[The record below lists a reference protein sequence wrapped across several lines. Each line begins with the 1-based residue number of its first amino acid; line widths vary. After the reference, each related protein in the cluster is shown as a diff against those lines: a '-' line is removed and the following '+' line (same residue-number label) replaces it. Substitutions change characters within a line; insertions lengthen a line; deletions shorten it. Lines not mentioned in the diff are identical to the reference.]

1 MAGKAVA
8 ALQGRSAVCASAHP
22 WAELDALWRTTQAS
36 ATETGVQRF
45 AFYGRCSTEDQQD
58 PATSRSWQLRNA
70 CRFVEPL
77 GGQVVEEYFDIGQS
91 RSVPWHRRPEASRL
105 LNALKATSREW
116 TAVVVGEGTRC
127 WFGNQFSLIAPRV
140 AAYNVELW
148 VPELGGPYQPRNPSH
163 TMLMSLLGGISE
175 SERQH
180 VQARVRASMDAQ
192 VISEGRHEGGRA
204 PYGYIVIDGG
214 PHPHPRKAADG
225 LQLRILH
232 IDDEAAAVVR
242 RIFADY
248 LRGYGDQAI
257 ANSLNCDGIP
267 CPSARRP
274 EQNPHRRGDGWLGST
289 IRSILQNP
297 RYTGYAVFGRWTKTD
312 VLLDPDDVSA
322 GHIVRFR
329 RASPDRVVRSRM
341 PAHPQIVT
349 VQQFT
354 QVQLL
359 RRAKTLAGRSRAER
373 HGRRTLH
380 NYLFQG
386 LIRCATCD
394 RKMNS
399 STTGPH
405 HYYRCISRDAP
416 DSVTHL
422 HSISVR
428 EDHVYRAVSTWLTEL
443 DAAAR
448 PLGKAGSD
456 RVGEAPSPSDD
467 LARMYRDLQLVVAY
481 DHRTKILTMSLQPPG
496 VDTRLRNR
504 MQL

>member
-1 MAGKAVA
+1 M
-8 ALQGRSAVCASAHP
+8 CASGCGAVPTPVDP
-22 WAELDALWRTTQAS
+22 WGELDALWGNAHAP
-36 ATETGVQRF
+36 ATEIGVQAF

-58 PATSRSWQLRNA
+58 PRTSRSWQMRNA

-77 GGQVVEEYFDIGQS
+77 GGQVLEEYFDIGQS

-105 LNALKATSREW
+105 LNTLKAPSRKW

-127 WFGNQFSLIAPRV
+127 WFGNQFSLTAPRM

-204 PYGYIVIDGG
+204 PYGYVVVDGG

-232 IDDEAAAVVR
+232 IDDEAAAIVR

-248 LRGYGDQAI
+248 LRGFGDHAI
-257 ANSLNCDGIP
+257 ATSLNHDHIP
-267 CPSARRP
+267 CPSARHP

-289 IRSILQNP
+289 IRSILENP
-297 RYTGYAVFGRWTKTD
+297 RYTGYAVFGRWTKTE

-322 GHIVRFR
+322 GHTVQFR
-329 RASPDRVVRSRM
+329 RASPDRVVRSRL
-341 PAHPQIVT
+341 PAHPAIVT

-373 HGRRTLH
+373 RGRRTH
-380 NYLFQG
+380 HKYLFQG
-386 LIRCATCD
+386 LIRCAACD
-394 RKMNS
+394 RKMES
-399 STTGPH
+399 STTGQH
-405 HYYRCISRDAP
+405 HYYRCVPRGSSKPLAHP
-416 DSVTHL
+416 

-428 EDHVYRAVSTWLTEL
+428 EDHVHRAVSTWLAEL
-443 DAAAR
+443 DTAQSST
-448 PLGKAGSD
+448 GAGT
-456 RVGEAPSPSDD
+456 VGIAETPSPGDGQ
-467 LARMYRDLQLVVAY
+467 ARTYRDLQLEVAY
-481 DHRTKILTMSLQPPG
+481 DHRSMSLAISLQPPG
-496 VDTRLRNR
+496 IDTRLRNR
-504 MQL
+504 TQLKDM